1 MAASNR
7 RHPEGQKMHKVVRFV
22 LLFAALASA
31 LIIISCAT
39 NPVTGKRE
47 FVLMTESQEIS
58 MGHDADQEIVAQ
70 YGLYP
75 DPELQAYVN
84 GIGQEMAALSH
95 RPHLEWHFRVLDT
108 PVVNAFAVPGGYIYL
123 TRGILAHLN
132 SEAELAMV
140 VGHEIGH
147 VTARHSVKQYTR
159 QIVLMGGL
167 LIGMAASE
175 KFRKYAPLAMV
186 GVQLLF
192 LKFSRD
198 QERQSDDLGVLYGY
212 SAGYDPNQFDDFF
225 ATLNR
230 MKEESGGGI
239 GLPGFLSTHPNTPN
253 RIKDV
258 QAECKRV
265 MTEKPATGQLAV
277 DRDEYLRRID
287 GLVYGDDPRQG
298 YTEGSSFHHPNLR
311 FSFDYP
317 SGWELAN
324 LASAV
329 QIKPS
334 SDDAFL
340 SLTISSDARD
350 PQQAFDNIVSE
361 NDLSVLDANTRS
373 VNGMR
378 AYHGVCSYTDSDDNS
393 LQLRISCIEKDGNIY
408 NFLGACE
415 PSAYNRYG
423 DAFERTIWSFNNLTD
438 HSKLNRQPMRIS
450 ISRVGQT
457 QTVEKFLLNSG
468 VQSRFLDQALL
479 INARKRSDRVGGNMM
494 MKLIK

>member
-1 MAASNR
+1 MRKAFS
-7 RHPEGQKMHKVVRFV
+7 F
-22 LLFAALASA
+22 LLLLAALASA
-31 LIIISCAT
+31 IVITSCAT

-58 MGHDADQEIVAQ
+58 MGREADQEIIAQ

-75 DPELQAYVN
+75 DPDLQAYVD

-108 PVVNAFAVPGGYIYL
+108 HVVNAFAVPGGYIYL

-147 VTARHSVKQYTR
+147 VTARHSVRQYTR
-159 QIVLMGGL
+159 QMVVMGGL

-175 KFRKYAPLAMV
+175 KFRKYAPLALI

-192 LKFSRD
+192 LKYSRD
-198 QERQSDDLGVLYGY
+198 QERQADDLGVLYGY
-212 SAGYDPNQFDDFF
+212 SGGYDPDQFDDFF

-230 MKEESGGGI
+230 MKEESGGGS

-253 RIKDV
+253 RINDV
-258 QAECKRV
+258 RNESKRV
-265 MTEKPATGQLAV
+265 MAEKPSTRPLAV
-277 DRDEYLRRID
+277 GREEYLSHID
-287 GLVYGDDPRQG
+287 GLVYGEDPRQG
-298 YTEGSSFHHPNLR
+298 YAEGNTFHHPNLR

-317 SGWELAN
+317 SGWELTN

-329 QIKPS
+329 QVKPS

-340 SLTISSDARD
+340 SLTINSDATN

-361 NDLSVLDANTRS
+361 NDLSVLDTNTRS
-373 VNGMR
+373 VNGMS
-378 AYHGVCSYTDSDDNS
+378 AYHGVCSYTDSDDTN
-393 LQLRISCIEKDGNIY
+393 LQLRISCIEKDGKIY
-408 NFLGACE
+408 TFLGACE
-415 PSAYNRYG
+415 PSKYNRYSRS
-423 DAFERTIWSFNNLTD
+423 FENTIWSFNSLTD
-438 HSKLNRQPMRIS
+438 RGKLNRQPMRIS
-450 ISRVGQT
+450 MSRVGQD
-457 QTVEKFLLNSG
+457 QTVERFLLNNG
-468 VQSRFLDQALL
+468 VQSKFLDQALL
-479 INARKRSDRVGGNMM
+479 INARKRSDRVGGNTM